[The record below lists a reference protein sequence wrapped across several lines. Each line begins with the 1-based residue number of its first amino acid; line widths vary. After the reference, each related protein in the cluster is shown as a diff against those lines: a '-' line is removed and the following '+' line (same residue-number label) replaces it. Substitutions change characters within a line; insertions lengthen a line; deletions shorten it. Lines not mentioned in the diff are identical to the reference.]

1 MPGGMFINAGP
12 LFSLAKKA
20 YERTRAVSSDRESGQ
35 VDALVAI
42 VFSAAALEAFVNESV
57 ELAELGAVSSGYS
70 EPESVTNFRRLLRE
84 VEESRGSTQLK
95 FLLAK
100 QALTGHT
107 YDKGAP
113 PYQDFDLLIE
123 LRNALVHLKPRE
135 RFEMNIDGKMFVT
148 LPKIIQ
154 RLESKNILAEF
165 EPDENASWTQWIST
179 RAVARWACNTAAQ
192 MVQSTLDCVPDSHLK
207 QGMEMFYRR
216 ALTPIS

>member
-1 MPGGMFINAGP
+1 MPRGMFTNAAP
-12 LFSLAKKA
+12 LFILAKKA
-20 YERTRAVSSDRESGQ
+20 YERTKDASSDRESGEI
-35 VDALVAI
+35 DALVAI

-57 ELAELGAVSSGYS
+57 ELAELGAASSGYY
-70 EPESVTNFRRLLRE
+70 EPGPVTNFRRLLRE
-84 VEESRGSTQLK
+84 VEESRGSIQLK

-100 QALTGHT
+100 QTLTGHT
-107 YDKGAP
+107 YDKSAL

-135 RFEMNIDGKMFVT
+135 KFEIDIGGKMSVT

-165 EPDENASWTQWIST
+165 EPVENVGWTQRITT

-207 QGMEMFYRR
+207 QGMEMLYRR
-216 ALTPIS
+216 TLTSIN